1 MQPFAQPFG
10 PFGAQLPAQT
20 APTIGDRLSA
30 AGVDW
35 AWYAGGWADAIAGD
49 PDPRFQ
55 FHHQPFA
62 YYATYADGTPGRAQ
76 HLKDESEFLAAL
88 QDGTLPAV
96 SFVKPIGLDNEHP
109 SYTTVARG
117 QRHIAELV
125 DAIKSSSYWAD
136 SLIVITYDENGGSWD
151 HLAPPV
157 VDRWG
162 PGTRVPT
169 VIISPFVRRGYID
182 HTTYDTTSL
191 LRTIEARWSLEPLG
205 SRDAAA
211 NDLRNALDL
220 GTAR

>member
-1 MQPFAQPFG
+1 M
-10 PFGAQLPAQT
+10 
-20 APTIGDRLSA
+20 
-30 AGVDW
+30 
-35 AWYAGGWADAIAGD
+35 
-49 PDPRFQ
+49 
-55 FHHQPFA
+55 
-62 YYATYADGTPGRAQ
+62 
-76 HLKDESEFLAAL
+76 
-88 QDGTLPAV
+88 
-96 SFVKPIGLDNEHP
+96 KPIGLDNEHP

-169 VIISPFVRRGYID
+169 VIISPFARRGYID